1 MACSACIERGA
12 LPVVIVRANLA
23 RRMRRVDD
31 SIEVRGSLKM
41 AKTKVK
47 KKTAAT
53 TKSRSAKSGST
64 RSRTAKA
71 QSAKARSA
79 SKSSARKKTKA
90 SAPKRAIAAPAR
102 RKARVTK
109 ARVARAPAATAS
121 VAKRTLPPQRVA
133 VSHYNNADFETG
145 LRSYAQYR
153 DLGIVEAT
161 NGLVRAHVLRFTE
174 ACDPAVVSKLHF
186 HDTEFQMVYVL
197 KGWVKTE
204 LEGEGEITMRAGSAW
219 TQPPKIKHKIN
230 DYSED
235 AALLEITLPA
245 DFETE
250 ELAG

>member
-1 MACSACIERGA
+1 
-12 LPVVIVRANLA
+12 
-23 RRMRRVDD
+23 MRRVDD
-31 SIEVRGSLKM
+31 SIEARGSLKM
-41 AKTKVK
+41 AKTKAK

-133 VSHYNNADFETG
+133 VSHYNNADFQTG

-235 AALLEITLPA
+235 AELLEIILPA

>member
-31 SIEVRGSLKM
+31 SIEARGSLKM
-41 AKTKVK
+41 AKTKAK

-133 VSHYNNADFETG
+133 VSHYNNADFQTG

-235 AALLEITLPA
+235 AELLEIILPA